1 MQNARS
7 RQLSMT
13 LFLGEK
19 RCLVL
24 LVGENEVVVD
34 WRSCIRR
41 RKNNVYLILMWVHL
55 EKELYCIVLYCWF
68 DLGFGLF
75 GRLVFLSNRQ
85 CPEMWLWL
93 TGDLAS
99 EGVRI
104 MCILLLQLQDHLEK
118 SKFLLFVIVCLICVL
133 ASGCLEFI
141 HRDSGSNL

>member
-41 RKNNVYLILMWVHL
+41 SKNNVNLILVWDHL
-55 EKELYCIVLYCWF
+55 EKELYCIVCL
-68 DLGFGLF
+68 
-75 GRLVFLSNRQ
+75 LV
-85 CPEMWLWL
+85 C
-93 TGDLAS
+93 
-99 EGVRI
+99 
-104 MCILLLQLQDHLEK
+104 
-118 SKFLLFVIVCLICVL
+118 LFV
-133 ASGCLEFI
+133 
-141 HRDSGSNL
+141 

>member
-41 RKNNVYLILMWVHL
+41 SKNNVHLIVVW
-55 EKELYCIVLYCWF
+55 
-68 DLGFGLF
+68 
-75 GRLVFLSNRQ
+75 
-85 CPEMWLWL
+85 
-93 TGDLAS
+93 
-99 EGVRI
+99 
-104 MCILLLQLQDHLEK
+104 DHLEN
-118 SKFLLFVIVCLICVL
+118 SKFVLFVS
-133 ASGCLEFI
+133 SGFWIFWPSYIPIWRLT
-141 HRDSGSNL
+141 NAPK